1 MKALHARNLLRLAG
15 QELTQEK
22 ARLFSMLATML
33 VACLLLFCGLLT
45 LSALIVVA
53 AWTTPYRVYALS
65 ILVVLY
71 LAGAALAWRRFESLE
86 RLGEKTLEKTRQE
99 LADTLQ
105 RFENGAD
112 YRNSDFPQSMTM
124 QLLTQESGAVMFLVT
139 ELLPSLLR
147 RFSNRRAKRRR
158 ARERDE
164 QA

>member
-1 MKALHARNLLRLAG
+1 MKALHAGNLLRLAG

-33 VACLLLFCGLLT
+33 LAGLLLFCGLLS

-65 ILVVLY
+65 TMMVLY
-71 LAGAALAWRRFESLE
+71 LAGAALAWRRFEALE
-86 RLGEKTLEKTRQE
+86 RLGEKALEKTRQE

-105 RFENGAD
+105 RFDRGAD
-112 YRNSDFPQSMTM
+112 VRNSDFPQSMTM

-147 RFSNRRAKRRR
+147 RFSKRRAKRRR
-158 ARERDE
+158 ARECD
-164 QA
+164 AKV